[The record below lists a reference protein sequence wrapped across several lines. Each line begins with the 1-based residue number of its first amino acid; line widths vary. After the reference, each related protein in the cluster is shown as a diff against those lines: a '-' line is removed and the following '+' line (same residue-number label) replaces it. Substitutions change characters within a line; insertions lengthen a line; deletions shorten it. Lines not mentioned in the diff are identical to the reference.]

1 MEKSLFTNR
10 NSHRDFV
17 EGGLLSGREEEPVF
31 IATAFFTEY
40 DLLKAISSRS
50 RRVRLIVRLGFP
62 TSPSALKEAMRDPF
76 VDIRYFNHHSFHPKL
91 YIFGDRVAYVGSA
104 NLTRAAV
111 TSNQEIVV
119 SVPGEDRRFEDL
131 AVLFSEY
138 WAQASVLDETA
149 LDKYRVIYDQ
159 HRNLSGEIAKLDD
172 KVVDA
177 LGLKQFENIER
188 GKAKVSSEN
197 LFVDAYRKTYQDAV
211 RAFRE
216 IEQVYVSRGVRKLS
230 DEQLPLR
237 LEIDSFF
244 SFVRDT
250 IATGDTWLETPV
262 AWDARAKSELNR
274 CLDLWFET
282 YWKHLEST
290 IVNVNY
296 PRLVKVLG
304 SPDTIAS
311 ATDDQLFEALTTL
324 HSFHDSFRFHR
335 GGMDGLRRDFVGE
348 NDPQKVR
355 QSLTHLIHGQ
365 GEMVRRM
372 ADLIYVQDYKLNHFG
387 VANVQELVGWY
398 NQEDLPVVNGRTTKM
413 LRYFGFDVR
422 QVR

>member
-17 EGGLLSGREEEPVF
+17 RDALLSGHDEEPVF

-40 DLLKAISSRS
+40 DLLKAISSKS
-50 RRVRLIVRLGFP
+50 RRVRLVVRLGFP
-62 TSPSALKEAMRDPF
+62 TSPFALKEAKKDPF
-76 VDIRYFNHHSFHPKL
+76 VDIRYFNGGAFHPKL
-91 YIFGDRVAYVGSA
+91 YMFGNRVAFVGSA
-104 NLTRAAV
+104 NLTADAV

-119 SVPGEDRRFEDL
+119 SVPGEDPRFETM
-131 AVLFSEY
+131 AALFSEY

-149 LDKYRVIYDQ
+149 LNRYRAIYEQ
-159 HRNLSGEIAKLDD
+159 HKNLSGDIAKLDD
-172 KVVDA
+172 KVVDE
-177 LGLKQFENIER
+177 LGLRQFQNIDR
-188 GKAKVSSEN
+188 GKLKVSPEN

-216 IEQVYVSRGVRKLS
+216 VEQVYVSRGGRKLS
-230 DEQLPLR
+230 EDQLPLR
-237 LEIDSFF
+237 LEVDSFF

-250 IATGDTWLETPV
+250 IATGETWLETPV
-262 AWDARAKSELNR
+262 VWDERAKSELNR

-282 YWKHLEST
+282 YWKHLEAT

-296 PRLVKVLG
+296 PRLVKVLERPG
-304 SPDTIAS
+304 AILSAS
-311 ATDDQLFEALTTL
+311 DDQLFETLTTL

-335 GGMDGLRRDFVGE
+335 GGMDGLRRDFIE
-348 NDPQKVR
+348 DNDPQKAR
-355 QSLTHLIHGQ
+355 QSLTHLVHGQ
-365 GEMVRRM
+365 GDIVGRM
-372 ADLIYVQDYKLNHFG
+372 ADLIYGHEYKLNHFG
-387 VANVQELVGWY
+387 IANVQELVGWY
-398 NQEDLPVVNGRTTKM
+398 NKEALPVVNGRTTKI

>member
-17 EGGLLSGREEEPVF
+17 REALLSGHDEEPVF

-40 DLLKAISSRS
+40 DLLKAISSTS

-62 TSPSALKEAMRDPF
+62 TSASALKEASKDPF
-76 VDIRYFNHHSFHPKL
+76 VDIRYFNGRSFHPKL
-91 YIFGDRVAYVGSA
+91 YMFGDRVAFVGSA
-104 NLTRAAV
+104 NLTTSAV
-111 TSNQEIVV
+111 ISNQEVVV
-119 SVPGEDRRFEDL
+119 SVPGEDPRFE
-131 AVLFSEY
+131 AMAALFSEY
-138 WAQASVLDETA
+138 WAQASVLDEAA
-149 LDKYRVIYDQ
+149 LDRYRVIYDQ
-159 HRNLSGEIAKLDD
+159 HKSISGDIEKLDNEVID
-172 KVVDA
+172 V
-177 LGLKQFENIER
+177 LGLKQFEKIDR
-188 GKAKVSSEN
+188 GKTKMSSEN

-216 IEQVYVSRGVRKLS
+216 IEQVYLSRSVRKLTE
-230 DEQLPLR
+230 DQLPIR
-237 LEIDSFF
+237 LEVDSFF

-250 IATGDTWLETPV
+250 IATGDTWMETPA
-262 AWDARAKSELNR
+262 AWDQSAKSKLNR
-274 CLDLWFET
+274 CLDQWFET

-296 PRLVKVLG
+296 PRLVKVLAT
-304 SPDTIAS
+304 PETILSAS
-311 ATDDQLFEALTTL
+311 DDQLFEALTTL

-335 GGMDGLRRDFVGE
+335 GGMDGLRRDFIGD

-355 QSLTHLIHGQ
+355 QSLTHLVHGH
-365 GEMVRRM
+365 GDLVGRM
-372 ADLIYVQDYKLNHFG
+372 ADLIYGHEYKLNHFG
-387 VANVQELVGWY
+387 IANVQELVGWY
-398 NQEDLPVVNGRTTKM
+398 NKEALPVVNGRTTKI